1 MAGIVN
7 NLIEK
12 IIQHRSKGNET
23 VAMAIL
29 EKIAV
34 QLGQPLE
41 SFTPE
46 SSDDNETIDKIIAIG
61 TNLGL
66 DLRSYAENL
75 RGDSNRVKT
84 SPATESLW
92 GYTDESSPIAAAAK
106 LREIVHGG
114 PGGLLI
120 YFASSSYQPE
130 ALSWAIKKEF
140 WQSKVIGCTTA
151 GELSP
156 AGLTKNSLVGL
167 FLPSS
172 YLHGVELAVVTE
184 LGKGAA
190 GAGKAVTYL
199 AKKFGKKPLELD
211 PKEFVGI
218 VLPDGL
224 SGGEEELMIALG
236 GVTDAPFVGGSAGDD
251 LKFEKTS
258 VFCEDKAY
266 SDAAVLA
273 LIHLK
278 VPYHIV
284 KTQSFS
290 MRDETLTATEVILK
304 NRSVLKFDD
313 KPAAEA
319 YAEALG
325 VNRDA
330 LDDKLLTSHPLG
342 LSVGNTPYVRSPQQV
357 LDNQEVKFYCRV
369 EQGSQLRVLYNTDI
383 VGDTKKAID
392 QTEFNLGRPIG
403 AMVVFNCI
411 LRHLEMESRGIT
423 RDFVASFG
431 ARHFVGFSTYG
442 EQYVGHVNQTAIV
455 LCLAK
460 P

>member
-1 MAGIVN
+1 MSGIVY

-12 IIQHRSKGNET
+12 IVQHRSKGNET
-23 VAMAIL
+23 VAMATL

-46 SSDDNETIDKIIAIG
+46 SSDDGEAIDKIIDIG

-66 DLRSYAENL
+66 DLRSYATNL
-75 RGDSNRVKT
+75 RSDGNRVKT

-92 GYTDESSPIAAAAK
+92 GYTDEVSPIAAAAK

-167 FLPSS
+167 FLPPS

-199 AKKFGKKPLELD
+199 AEKFGKKPLELD

-290 MRDETLTATEVILK
+290 MRDETLTATEVNTK

-325 VNRDA
+325 VNREA
-330 LDDKLLTSHPLG
+330 LDGKLLTSHPLG

-403 AMVVFNCI
+403 AMIVFNCI
-411 LRHLEMESRGIT
+411 LRHLELESRGIT

>member
-1 MAGIVN
+1 MAGTVSKLIDKIV
-7 NLIEK
+7 K
-12 IIQHRSKGNET
+12 HRSKGNEE
-23 VAMAIL
+23 VAMATL
-29 EKIAV
+29 EKIAL
-34 QLGQPLE
+34 QLGRPLE
-41 SFTPE
+41 TFTPQ
-46 SSDDNETIDKIIAIG
+46 SLDDEETIEKVITIG

-66 DLRSYAENL
+66 DLRSYAASL

-84 SPATESLW
+84 TPATESLW
-92 GYTDESSPIAAAAK
+92 GFTDEVSPIAAAAK

-114 PGGLLI
+114 SGGLLI
-120 YFASSSYQPE
+120 YFASSSYQAE
-130 ALSWAIKKEF
+130 ALAWAIKKEF

-167 FLPSS
+167 YLPPS
-172 YLHGVELAVVTE
+172 YLHGVEVAVVTE
-184 LGKGAA
+184 LSKGAA
-190 GAGKAVTYL
+190 GAGKAVNYL
-199 AKKFGKKPLELD
+199 ADRFGKKPLELD

-224 SGGEEELMIALG
+224 SGGEEELMVALG
-236 GVTDAPFVGGSAGDD
+236 GVTDAPFIGGSAGDD
-251 LKFEKTS
+251 LKFKKTS

-266 SDAAVLA
+266 SNAAVLA

-278 VPYHIV
+278 VPYKIT

-290 MRDETLTATEVILK
+290 MRDETLTATEVNLK
-304 NRSVLKFDD
+304 NRSVLSFNN
-313 KPAAEA
+313 KPAATA
-319 YAEALG
+319 YA
-325 VNRDA
+325 DA
-330 LDDKLLTSHPLG
+330 LNVGENELDNSLLTSHPLG
-342 LSVGNTPYVRSPQQV
+342 LSVGKSPYVRSPQQV
-357 LDNQEVKFYCRV
+357 LDNQEIKFYCRV
-369 EQGSQLRVLYNTDI
+369 EQGSELRVLNNTDI

-392 QTEFNLGRPIG
+392 ETEFNLGRPVG

-411 LRHLEMESRGIT
+411 LRHLELESRGLT

-431 ARHFVGFSTYG
+431 ARHFIGFSTYG
-442 EQYVGHVNQTAIV
+442 EQYIGHINQTATV